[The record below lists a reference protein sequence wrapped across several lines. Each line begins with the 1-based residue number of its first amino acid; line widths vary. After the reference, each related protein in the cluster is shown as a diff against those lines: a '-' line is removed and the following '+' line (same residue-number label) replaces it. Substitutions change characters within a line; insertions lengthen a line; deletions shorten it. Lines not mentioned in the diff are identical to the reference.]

1 MEKNMRIIPIASG
14 KGGVGKSL
22 LAANLA
28 IALGQGSRRVV
39 LADLDLGASNL
50 HLVLGE
56 QAVKNGLGTFL
67 SRGVSFDECIHAT
80 SYENVRF
87 IPGDSEIPGLS
98 SLKLSQKNSI
108 LRNFNRL
115 EESTDYLILDL
126 GAGTHLS
133 VLDFFLLSPRG
144 IVVTSPHVTAT
155 LNAYLFLKNAVFR
168 LLFNSF
174 KKKSPGRDFLEKLKN
189 DSSSLQR
196 LYLPKLVELL
206 GKEDPENAEM
216 FMSYLSVFRP
226 RIVMNMINGPQ
237 DAERAGKI
245 RRSCREYLSLDL
257 EHLGVMYRDSVQ
269 DIALSSRLPVIVY
282 KPQSVLAQ
290 AVYRIA
296 DKIVQSETDDPY
308 DKEEKSFSAIND
320 GTFQSAEMEAAADF
334 EAKME
339 SIEELAGSGALSTGD
354 LVEIIK
360 SQQYELSVLKK
371 ENTLLKTKLL
381 EAARQ
386 GFKI

>member
-1 MEKNMRIIPIASG
+1 MRIIPIASG

-28 IALGQGSRRVV
+28 IALGQGNRRVV

-56 QAVKNGLGTFL
+56 QAVKKGLGTFL
-67 SRGVSFDECIHAT
+67 TKGSSFEESIHTT

-98 SLKLSQKNSI
+98 ALKLPQRMSV
-108 LRNFNRL
+108 LRNFNKL
-115 EESTDYLILDL
+115 EDSTDYLILDL

-133 VLDFFLLSPRG
+133 ILDFFLLSPRG
-144 IVVTSPHVTAT
+144 IVVTSPFVTAT
-155 LNAYLFLKNAVFR
+155 LNAYLFLKNTVFR

-174 KKKSPGRDFLEKLKN
+174 KKGTPGRDYIEKLRK

-196 LYLPKLVELL
+196 LYIPKLIEIL
-206 GKEDPENAEM
+206 GKADPENTETFLRYM
-216 FMSYLSVFRP
+216 NVFRP
-226 RIVMNMINGPQ
+226 RIVMNMIDGPQ
-237 DAERAGKI
+237 DAEKAGKI
-245 RRSCREYLSLDL
+245 RRSCREYLNLDL
-257 EHLGVMYRDSVQ
+257 EHLGVIYRDSVQ
-269 DIALSSRLPVIVY
+269 DIALASRLPVLVY
-282 KPQSVLAQ
+282 KPRSVLAQ

-296 DKIVQSETDDPY
+296 EKIIQTEEEEPAGSPEAFTELNDD
-308 DKEEKSFSAIND
+308 S
-320 GTFQSAEMEAAADF
+320 FQSAEMEASVDF

-339 SIEELAGSGALSTGD
+339 SVEELAGSGALSSGD
-354 LVEIIK
+354 LAEIIK
-360 SQQYELSVLKK
+360 SQQYDLSVLKK
-371 ENTLLKTKLL
+371 ENTLLKAKLL

-386 GFKI
+386 GFKV